1 MKKLT
6 LFLLTAVLGA
16 AFTLSATPPDRNWFT
31 DFGKAQAEA
40 REKNLPM
47 FLLFTGSD
55 WCPWCVKLHKD
66 TLATSKFKSFVKD
79 KVVLVYLDY
88 PRRLKLPEKT
98 VAQNQKL
105 RKEYGIKG
113 YPTIIVTNP
122 EGQEIGKL
130 GYAKVNEFLPR
141 LQQVLDTQK
150 SAAPAAGEEKSEYL
164 TDFKEAQ
171 KLAREKKL
179 PIVALFTGSDWCR
192 WCVKLH
198 KESLSTKEF
207 KDYAAKDAVFLYLDF
222 PRRTQLPA
230 ALKKQN
236 DELAGRYKVSG
247 FPTTVVMNADGRELG
262 RIGGFLPVAD
272 YLKEL
277 KAAAAKK

>member
-55 WCPWCVKLHKD
+55 WCPW
-66 TLATSKFKSFVKD
+66 
-79 KVVLVYLDY
+79 
-88 PRRLKLPEKT
+88 
-98 VAQNQKL
+98 
-105 RKEYGIKG
+105 
-113 YPTIIVTNP
+113 
-122 EGQEIGKL
+122 
-130 GYAKVNEFLPR
+130 
-141 LQQVLDTQK
+141 
-150 SAAPAAGEEKSEYL
+150 
-164 TDFKEAQ
+164 
-171 KLAREKKL
+171 
-179 PIVALFTGSDWCR
+179 W
-192 WCVKLH
+192 VKLH

-272 YLKEL
+272 YLKAL

>member
-98 VAQNQKL
+98 VENMMKTRAA
-105 RKEYGIKG
+105 
-113 YPTIIVTNP
+113 TNTRMAATAP
-122 EGQEIGKL
+122 ITGQL
-130 GYAKVNEFLPR
+130 G
-141 LQQVLDTQK
+141 
-150 SAAPAAGEEKSEYL
+150 
-164 TDFKEAQ
+164 
-171 KLAREKKL
+171 
-179 PIVALFTGSDWCR
+179 
-192 WCVKLH
+192 
-198 KESLSTKEF
+198 
-207 KDYAAKDAVFLYLDF
+207 
-222 PRRTQLPA
+222 PRRSSSSSSSSSSMRRA
-230 ALKKQN
+230 
-236 DELAGRYKVSG
+236 RRS
-247 FPTTVVMNADGRELG
+247 
-262 RIGGFLPVAD
+262 
-272 YLKEL
+272 
-277 KAAAAKK
+277 

>member
-1 MKKLT
+1 M
-6 LFLLTAVLGA
+6 
-16 AFTLSATPPDRNWFT
+16 
-31 DFGKAQAEA
+31 
-40 REKNLPM
+40 
-47 FLLFTGSD
+47 
-55 WCPWCVKLHKD
+55 
-66 TLATSKFKSFVKD
+66 
-79 KVVLVYLDY
+79 
-88 PRRLKLPEKT
+88 
-98 VAQNQKL
+98 
-105 RKEYGIKG
+105 
-113 YPTIIVTNP
+113 
-122 EGQEIGKL
+122 
-130 GYAKVNEFLPR
+130 
-141 LQQVLDTQK
+141 
-150 SAAPAAGEEKSEYL
+150 
-164 TDFKEAQ
+164 
-171 KLAREKKL
+171 
-179 PIVALFTGSDWCR
+179 
-192 WCVKLH
+192 KLH

>member
-1 MKKLT
+1 MLL

-40 REKNLPM
+40 RKKNLPM

-141 LQQVLDTQK
+141 T
-150 SAAPAAGEEKSEYL
+150 
-164 TDFKEAQ
+164 
-171 KLAREKKL
+171 
-179 PIVALFTGSDWCR
+179 
-192 WCVKLH
+192 
-198 KESLSTKEF
+198 
-207 KDYAAKDAVFLYLDF
+207 
-222 PRRTQLPA
+222 
-230 ALKKQN
+230 
-236 DELAGRYKVSG
+236 
-247 FPTTVVMNADGRELG
+247 
-262 RIGGFLPVAD
+262 
-272 YLKEL
+272 
-277 KAAAAKK
+277 